1 MPIALATFSLNTLQ
15 FCFYFCFTQF
25 LKIGSHFP
33 FHYVFFVF
41 ILFASRFT
49 WHNFIIPLSA
59 TKNPHSVKTDVTSG
73 SFVSPGLDAGA
84 DKDNLFII
92 YLIPNSD

>member
-1 MPIALATFSLNTLQ
+1 M
-15 FCFYFCFTQF
+15 
-25 LKIGSHFP
+25 GSHFT
-33 FHYVFFVF
+33 FYYVSFSFSSFFLRRV
-41 ILFASRFT
+41 LPDTTSL
-49 WHNFIIPLSA
+49 PLSA